1 MADYALLQGLDD
13 DDRRAVLAA
22 AVRRRYKRNEVVFHE
37 GEPGD
42 TFHHLAKGR
51 VAIRASTPSGDIA
64 TLRVLG
70 PGDLFGEQCLLDDA
84 ARRTATVV
92 ALEPVETLV
101 LTRQQFEALRADHA
115 SVDDILIR
123 HLATQVRRLSDQVT
137 ESLYVSAEKRVLRRL
152 LEVET
157 MWGGGIVPLTQ
168 EDLAT
173 MAGTAR
179 PTANRVLQAAA
190 ADGLV
195 SLGRAKVEVL
205 DRAGLEKRAR

>member
-205 DRAGLEKRAR
+205 DRAGLEQRAR

>member
-1 MADYALLQGLDD
+1 MEYALLQGLGE

-22 AVRRRYKRNEVVFHE
+22 AVRRRFKKGEVVFHE

-42 TFHHLAKGR
+42 TFHHIAKGR
-51 VAIRASTPSGDIA
+51 VAIRISTPTGDVA

-70 PGDLFGEQCLLDDA
+70 PGDLFGEQCLLDDD

-92 ALEPVETLV
+92 ALEPVETLA
-101 LTRQQFEALRADHA
+101 LTRDEFQGLRAEHA
-115 SVDDILIR
+115 SVDDVLVR
-123 HLATQVRRLSDQVT
+123 HLANQVRRLSDQVA

-157 MWGGGIVPLTQ
+157 MWGGGVVPLTQ

-190 ADGLV
+190 SDGLV
-195 SLGRAKVEVL
+195 ALGRGKVEVL
-205 DRAGLEKRAR
+205 DRAGVEKRAR